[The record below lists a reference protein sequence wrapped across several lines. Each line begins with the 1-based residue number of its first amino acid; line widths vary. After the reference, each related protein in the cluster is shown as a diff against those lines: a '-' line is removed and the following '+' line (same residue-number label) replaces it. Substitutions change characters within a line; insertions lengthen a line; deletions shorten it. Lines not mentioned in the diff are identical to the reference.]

1 MKAESMKHL
10 QKMYERCTDDMV
22 YFKELIEAII
32 RLESES
38 TTKSKFKIWD
48 YVGSDTIRPA
58 MCCVFHD
65 SGFKVAS
72 DSHILIAFKEEY
84 APELEGRLMK
94 KDGVLLNEGT
104 KYPKW
109 RDVIPNPEL
118 NGMIPVVLDFA
129 KIREIEKDF
138 KAKIKAMGS
147 TYNNVLG
154 YIKVTDT
161 YTFKLQWLMKMVRF
175 MEHTGTNELL
185 VDPNGRRAVLAI
197 GGESRGV
204 LMPVYPDPETSEFI
218 YRL

>member
-84 APELEGRLMK
+84 APELEGRLMNNLIK
-94 KDGVLLNEGT
+94 KIISLL
-104 KYPKW
+104 
-109 RDVIPNPEL
+109 
-118 NGMIPVVLDFA
+118 
-129 KIREIEKDF
+129 
-138 KAKIKAMGS
+138 S
-147 TYNNVLG
+147 
-154 YIKVTDT
+154 
-161 YTFKLQWLMKMVRF
+161 QW
-175 MEHTGTNELL
+175 
-185 VDPNGRRAVLAI
+185 
-197 GGESRGV
+197 
-204 LMPVYPDPETSEFI
+204 
-218 YRL
+218 

>member
-1 MKAESMKHL
+1 MKHL

-22 YFKELIEAII
+22 YFKERIEAII

-48 YVGSDTIRPA
+48 YVGSDTIRLA

-72 DSHILIAFKEEY
+72 DSHILIALKEEY

-94 KDGVLLNEGT
+94 KDGVLLNEDT

-109 RDVIPNPEL
+109 RNVIPNPE
-118 NGMIPVVLDFA
+118 MTKMRTVVLDFA

-138 KAKIKAMGS
+138 KAKVKALGS

-154 YIKVTDT
+154 YVKVADK
-161 YTFKLQWLMKMVRF
+161 YTFKLQLLMKMVRF

-185 VDPNGRRAVLAI
+185 VDPDGRRAVLAVA
-197 GGESRGV
+197 GESRCI
-204 LMPVYPDPETSEFI
+204 LMPCNDPDPEGELV
-218 YRL
+218 YRMY

>member
-1 MKAESMKHL
+1 MKHL

-48 YVGSDTIRPA
+48 FVRSDTIRPA

-72 DSHILIAFKEEY
+72 DSHILIALKEEY

-94 KDGVLLNEGT
+94 KDGVLLDEDT

-118 NGMIPVVLDFA
+118 NGMIPIVLDFA

-138 KAKIKAMGS
+138 KAKVKALGS

-154 YIKVTDT
+154 YVKVTDK
-161 YTFKLQWLMKMVRF
+161 YTFKLQLLMKMVRF

-185 VDPNGRRAVLAI
+185 VDPDGRRSVLAVA
-197 GGESRGV
+197 GESRCI
-204 LMPVYPDPETSEFI
+204 LMPCYSPDPEGEFV
-218 YRL
+218 YRMY